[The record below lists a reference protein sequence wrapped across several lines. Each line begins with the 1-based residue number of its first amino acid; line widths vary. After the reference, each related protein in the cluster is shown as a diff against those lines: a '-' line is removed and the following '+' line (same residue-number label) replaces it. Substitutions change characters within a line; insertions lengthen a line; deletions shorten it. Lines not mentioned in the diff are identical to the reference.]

1 MRPED
6 RDYDESREER
16 KARKARE
23 RAVKRKILMIIS
35 TIVIV
40 LAVIIVLVLVVL
52 LKGRIDAENNQIDS
66 EAVTSLSMTYVGEK
80 TVFDSSDENV
90 TSASSADSS
99 NSAEDLG
106 PVPTIDTSTLSSP
119 DVYMIRVKDNAQV
132 IDQNGTARIYPA
144 SMTKIMTVLV
154 AIENIDDLSATYT
167 FDGTEFN
174 TAYAQGAAT
183 AGFEAGETVPI
194 LDILYGIMLPSG
206 ADACYAICNYVSG
219 SEADFVTLMNQ
230 KAQEI
235 GMTATNFANA
245 TGLQDENHY
254 STCQDMAKLLEY
266 AVKNETFKTI
276 FSTHIYTTK
285 ATSVHSAGIA
295 LSSTTFRNLASST
308 LDNGTTIIGG
318 KTGYTDEAGHCLASL
333 AADANGVEY
342 ILVTAGAAGD
352 ANATPHITDAETVYS
367 QLPSA

>member
-1 MRPED
+1 MRPEE
-6 RDYDESREER
+6 RDYDENREER

-23 RAVKRKILMIIS
+23 RALKRKILLIIS
-35 TIVIV
+35 SIVIV
-40 LAVIIVLVLVVL
+40 LAIIIVLVLVIL
-52 LKGRIDAENNQIDS
+52 LKGRIDAENNQIGS
-66 EAVTSLSMTYVGEK
+66 EAVTSLSMTYVGDK
-80 TVFDSSDENV
+80 TVFSSSDENI
-90 TSASSADSS
+90 TS
-99 NSAEDLG
+99 NSSTNGSTETEDLG
-106 PVPTIDTSTLSSP
+106 PVPTIDISNVSSP
-119 DVYMIRVKDNAQV
+119 DVYMVRVKDNAQV
-132 IDQNGTARIYPA
+132 LDQNSTARIYPA

-154 AIENIDDLSATYT
+154 AIEHIDDLSATYT

-183 AGFEAGETVPI
+183 AGFEAGETVPV

-206 ADACYAICNYVSG
+206 ADACYAICNYVAG

-235 GMTATNFANA
+235 GMTSTNFVNA

-295 LSSTTFRNLASST
+295 LSSTTFVNLASST
-308 LDNGTTIIGG
+308 LDNGATIVGG
-318 KTGYTDEAGHCLASL
+318 KTGYTDEAGHCLASM
-333 AADANGVEY
+333 ATDANGVEY

-352 ANATPHITDAETVYS
+352 VNATPHINDAVTIYS
-367 QLPSA
+367 QLPAA